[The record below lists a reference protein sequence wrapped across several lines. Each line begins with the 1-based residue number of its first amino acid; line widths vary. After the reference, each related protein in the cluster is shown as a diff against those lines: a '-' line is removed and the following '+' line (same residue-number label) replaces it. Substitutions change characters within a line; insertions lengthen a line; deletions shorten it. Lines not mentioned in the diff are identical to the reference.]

1 MIDIVENSGIQQCN
15 RINKIFMVTA
25 EITFSKQ
32 DLVKLKHP
40 MSLVGIDW
48 ETYEGISEE
57 LGESTPLHVTFNK
70 GTLTFM
76 PVTEIHELLTSLLHN
91 FITFAGMTLRMN
103 IIPTGKATMR
113 SKRRN
118 YGVEPDLSYFVSKA
132 DIHQIKNYVAKE
144 LEMPPDIV
152 GEIDIYHPSDDKF
165 EIYSEFGISEFW
177 QYDGEK
183 LKIYKL
189 QASGEYRE
197 VERSEELPILTSAF
211 LTEFLKRGQTE
222 EQFEVLSDFQ
232 TWLQQNK

>member
-1 MIDIVENSGIQQCN
+1 
-15 RINKIFMVTA
+15 MVTA
-25 EITFSKQ
+25 EISFSRK
-32 DLVKLKHP
+32 DLVRLKHP
-40 MSLVGIDW
+40 MSLVGVDW
-48 ETYEGISEE
+48 ETYEEISEE
-57 LGESTPLHVTFNK
+57 LGESTPLHLTFNK

-103 IIPTGKATMR
+103 VIPTGKATMR

-118 YGVEPDLSYFVSKA
+118 YGVEPDLSYFISKA
-132 DIHQIKNYVAKE
+132 NTHRIKNYVAKE

-152 GEIDIYHPSDDKF
+152 CEIDIHHPSDDKF

-177 QYDGEK
+177 QYNGEK

-189 QASGEYRE
+189 QASGEYE
-197 VERSEELPILTSAF
+197 EIKRSDELPILTSAA

-222 EQFEVLSDFQ
+222 EQFRVLTYFQ
-232 TWLQQNK
+232 NWLQENK